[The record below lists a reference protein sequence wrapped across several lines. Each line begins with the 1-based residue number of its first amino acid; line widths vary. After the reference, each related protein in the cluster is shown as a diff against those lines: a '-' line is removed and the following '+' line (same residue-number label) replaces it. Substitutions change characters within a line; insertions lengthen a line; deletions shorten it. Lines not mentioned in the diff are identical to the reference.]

1 MNLLLLL
8 SLLVTSVM
16 FIGSSDFSYAETPSV
31 DVDEGS
37 KIALIGQGSDP
48 DNDTLTYQ
56 WEQISGEPVVL
67 SALDVAEPYFV
78 APSVNNGEIKTLEF
92 RLTVSDPFGGSS
104 QESITLDVHPINHS
118 PTVDAGRD
126 KLLLPSV
133 HAITLFAN
141 AHDSDGDL
149 LSFTWKQLGG
159 QNIYFSD
166 LNKKHLTL
174 DSSFLDFNNFE
185 TITFEVTVDDGFGG
199 TDSDIVDVYIGAFGA
214 DSSTIRVNAGP
225 IQTVNEGSQVTLFG
239 EGSEVNNKP
248 ITFSWLQSSGQMVNL
263 SSTVSTQPTF
273 TAPTIDDE
281 QPITLSF
288 ILTGYASGSGYGQ
301 DMAIVKVLPVN
312 NAPIVD
318 AGQDV
323 PVRELSAVKIIGSA
337 SDPDGDRVTLKW
349 TQISGPEIRYD
360 QFFNELSFVA
370 PNVQTGQTSDL
381 EFELVGRDSQGL
393 TSSDTVIVSVG
404 STNHPPSAHAGPDK
418 SVTGGTFVTIFGSGF
433 DSDGDPL
440 TYSWTQISGPNV
452 NLEQDESIIKF
463 TSPDGIV
470 NRSLVMT
477 FELTVSDS
485 FGGAA
490 TDYVNISI
498 LPPNNSPIANAGLD
512 TDVNENNLVTLNC
525 IGSDRDGDPLTY
537 SWTQI
542 SGMAVSISNTNS
554 PTISFLAPSVV
565 DLSTLE
571 FECTVSDGHLSSS
584 DSVKVSVFNILSGNI
599 IADAGDDRIVNENR
613 LLSLNGSGSYDE
625 ENQSLTYSWTQT
637 SGESV
642 DLSDTSATNP
652 TFKSPSVVN
661 GQIKVLLF
669 ELTVFDDN
677 GRSDKDTVT
686 ITVDPV
692 NAPPEV
698 TVKAKQLE

>member
-1 MNLLLLL
+1 
-8 SLLVTSVM
+8 M

-78 APSVNNGEIKTLEF
+78 APSVNNGEIKTLQF

-133 HAITLFAN
+133 NAITLFAN

-263 SSTVSTQPTF
+263 SSTVSAQPTF

-281 QPITLSF
+281 KPIILSF

-318 AGQDV
+318 AGQDI
-323 PVRELSAVKIIGSA
+323 PVRELSAVKIIGIA
-337 SDPDGDRVTLKW
+337 SDPDGDKVTLKW

-452 NLEQDESIIKF
+452 NLEQDESVIKF

-477 FELTVSDS
+477 FELTVSDP

-498 LPPNNSPIANAGLD
+498 LPPNNSPIANAGFD
-512 TDVNENNLVTLNC
+512 TDVNENNLVLLNC
-525 IGSDRDGDPLTY
+525 IGSDRDGDPLSY
-537 SWTQI
+537 SWTQT
-542 SGMAVSISNTNS
+542 SGMAVSISNTSS
-554 PTISFLAPSVV
+554 PSISFLAPSVV

-571 FECTVSDGHLSSS
+571 FECTVSDGNLSST

-599 IADAGDDRIVNENR
+599 IANAGDDRIVNENR
-613 LLSLNGSGSYDE
+613 SLSLNGSGSYDE
-625 ENQSLTYSWTQT
+625 ENQSLSYSWTQT

-661 GQIKVLLF
+661 GQIKVLVF

-677 GRSDKDTVT
+677 GRSDKDIVT